1 MAESLGASHAHV
13 RRLRRLGRH
22 REDRWEQGA
31 CVLEGPDL
39 VSAALEQGHVLEAL
53 FVASGSREPFEELI
67 RRAAATATP
76 VFNVDPAVLARVAPA
91 VTPQPLVAIATWPL
105 VALDALAMTGLVLV
119 AHDLRDPGNAGTII
133 RSADAAGASGV
144 VFSGDSVD
152 PTNPKVLRASAG
164 SIFHLPVA
172 VAPLPATLARAR
184 HVGARTWAT
193 VVRGG
198 IELRDVPFTSPTV
211 VVIGNESAG
220 LDEAT
225 VASCD
230 DALSIAMA
238 GGAESLNAGVAA
250 SLIAFTARW
259 WHVDHG
265 DPLAGRSLTEL

>member
-1 MAESLGASHAHV
+1 VAASLGASHAHV
-13 RRLRRLGRH
+13 RRLRRLARH

-39 VSAALEQGHVLEAL
+39 VSAALEHGHVLEAL
-53 FVASGSREPFEELI
+53 FVASGRRELYAELI
-67 RRAAATATP
+67 QRAAVHATP
-76 VFNVDPAVLARVAPA
+76 VFDVDPAVLARVAPA

-105 VALDALAMTGLVLV
+105 VALDDVVMSGLVLV
-119 AHDLRDPGNAGTII
+119 VHDLRDPGNAGTII
-133 RSADAAGASGV
+133 RSADAAGARGV

-164 SIFHLPVA
+164 SIFHVPVA
-172 VAPLPATLARAR
+172 VAPLAATLARAR
-184 HVGARTWAT
+184 GAGARTWAT

-198 IELRDVPFTSPTV
+198 TELRDVPFTSPTL

-220 LDEAT
+220 LDAAS

-230 DALSIAMA
+230 DTLSIAMV
-238 GGAESLNAGVAA
+238 GRAESLNAGVAA
-250 SLIAFTARW
+250 SLVAFAAQW
-259 WHVDHG
+259 WRADHG

>member
-1 MAESLGASHAHV
+1 LGASHAYV

-39 VSAALEQGHVLEAL
+39 VSAALAHEHVLEAL
-53 FVASGSREPFEELI
+53 FVASGRREPFAELI
-67 RRAAATATP
+67 ERATAAGTP
-76 VFNVDPAVLARVAPA
+76 VFDVAPAVLTRVAPA
-91 VTPQPLVAIATWPL
+91 VTPQTIVAIATWPL
-105 VALDALAMTGLVLV
+105 VALDAVAMTGLVLV
-119 AHDLRDPGNAGTII
+119 VHDLRDPGNAGTII
-133 RSADAAGASGV
+133 RSADAAGANGV
-144 VFSGDSVD
+144 VFWCGGGD
-152 PTNPKVLRASAG
+152 PTRPEDLRASAG
-164 SIFHLPVA
+164 SIFAVPVA
-172 VAPLPATLARAR
+172 VAPFADTLVRAR
-184 HVGARTWAT
+184 GAGARTWAT

-198 IELRDVPFTSPTV
+198 TELRDVPFTSPTV

-250 SLIAFTARW
+250 SLVAFTARW
-259 WHVDHG
+259 WRADHG
-265 DPLAGRSLTEL
+265 DPLTGRSLTGL